1 MILTV
6 QSIAP
11 PKPGGRNYSVS
22 ATNGER
28 YSTNAPGIEQTAG
41 KSIDAQVGSFTTRQ
55 GKQIPTIESFTVVE
69 QPRAVVSQQQT
80 DAAPWWWPSVS
91 NVWAHAIQSGLV
103 KSPEDLKQWSAAV
116 RAAAEDM
123 TIDEPDF

>member
-28 YSTNAPGIEQTAG
+28 YSTNAPGIEQTTG
-41 KSIDAQVGSFTTRQ
+41 KSIDAVVGSFTTRQ

-69 QPRAVVSQQQT
+69 QARAIASQQQT

-103 KSPEDLKQWSAAV
+103 KAPEDLKQWSAAV
-116 RAAAEDM
+116 KSAAEDI